1 MSAGHQIK
9 GISWPTP
16 NDFPNPLW
24 RTGNGRRAA
33 ACRGLD
39 STLFYHPYNER
50 NEARENRIA
59 QAKAICRQCPVRTA
73 CADHALRVREPYGIW
88 GGLSE
93 DERARILGVESL
105 RYPRPSR

>member
-1 MSAGHQIK
+1 MADTQRLPEPIVANWEWQI
-9 GISWPTP
+9 T
-16 NDFPNPLW
+16 
-24 RTGNGRRAA
+24 A

-39 STLFYHPYNER
+39 SGLFYHPFNER
-50 NEARENRIA
+50 NEAREARIA
-59 QAKAICRQCPVRTA
+59 QAKAICRQCPVRGA

-105 RYPRPSR
+105 RYPKPTARQGA